1 MTIEENVTNTN
12 GFLEELANLRRQR
25 EDQERE
31 RKEILLL
38 QSNKKSATKD
48 RSAEKEKLLARQAKE
63 ETRLRQMSEALKLQ
77 RIKTANSP
85 VK

>member
-1 MTIEENVTNTN
+1 
-12 GFLEELANLRRQR
+12 
-25 EDQERE
+25 
-31 RKEILLL
+31 LLL

-63 ETRLRQMSEALKLQ
+63 ETRLRQMSEALELQ